1 MYKVAII
8 GAGVVGAMT
17 ARKLSEYDIDIVVLE
32 KENDVA
38 MGQSKANSGIVHSGY
53 DPVPGTLKAKLN
65 VKGNAMM
72 PEIAKQLNVS
82 FRRNGSLTLAFNEG
96 DCQALKKL
104 YKRGLENGVPELK
117 LISGDEARRIEKN
130 LSDKVVMAL
139 YAGTGGIICPY
150 ELTIGAMG
158 NAMDNGTEL
167 VRNFEVSSIEKNNET
182 FIISDKSGRKTE
194 AKYIINCA
202 GLNSDS
208 IASMAGDD
216 SFRITPRA
224 GEYMLL
230 DKDAGYLTDT
240 TIFKVPDHMGKGVL
254 AAKTVDG
261 NIILG
266 PTSVD
271 RTSKTDDD
279 VTAEG
284 LNTVREKE
292 LLFFDEIPF
301 EKVITQFTGL
311 RAHGDKGDFIINCP
325 IPGFINAAGIE
336 SPGLTSAPAIAVE
349 IEKLLK
355 ANGFSAPKKKSYNP
369 TRTAGPVFRNLTSEE
384 KNKLIKE
391 NPDYGHVI
399 CRCEEV
405 TRGEILDAIRTNP
418 PALDVDGIKRR
429 TRSGMGRCQGG
440 FCMPQVLDILAEEL
454 GENPGNITKKGGNS
468 GILFGKVKG
477 GEK

>member
-17 ARKLSEYDIDIVVLE
+17 ARRLAAYDIKLVVLE

-53 DPVPGTLKAKLN
+53 DPTPGSLKAKLN
-65 VKGNAMM
+65 LKGNAMM
-72 PEIAKQLNVS
+72 EEIARQLNVS
-82 FRRNGSLTLAFNEG
+82 FRRNGSLTVAFNSE
-96 DCQALKKL
+96 DCETLKKL
-104 YKRGLENGVPELK
+104 YKRGIENGVPDLK
-117 LISGDEARRIEKN
+117 LISGDEARKIEKN

-150 ELTIGAMG
+150 ELTIEAMG
-158 NAMDNGTEL
+158 NAMDNGAEL
-167 VRNFEVSSIEKNNET
+167 VRNFEVSSIEKKNGIFVIT
-182 FIISDKSGRKTE
+182 DKNGRKTE
-194 AKYIINCA
+194 AEYIVNCA

-208 IASMAGDD
+208 IAFMAGDN
-216 SFRITPRA
+216 SFKITPRA

-230 DKDAGYLTDT
+230 DKDAGTLTDT

-284 LNTVREKE
+284 LKTVKERES
-292 LLFFDEIPF
+292 LFFDEIPF

-325 IPGFINAAGIE
+325 VPGFINAAGIE

-349 IEKLLK
+349 IEELLK
-355 ANGFSAPKKKSYNP
+355 ENGFSAPENKSYNP
-369 TRTAGPVFRNLTSEE
+369 TRATRPVFRNLSPKE
-384 KNKLIKE
+384 KDELIKE

-418 PALDVDGIKRR
+418 AALDVDGIKRR

-440 FCMPQVLDILAEEL
+440 FCMPQVLEILAEEL
-454 GENPGNITKKGGNS
+454 GKNPDDITKKGVNS
-468 GILFGKVKG
+468 KILYGKIKG
-477 GEK
+477 GNE